1 MKKNFTKLMSMIM
14 TMFILLSIFSVGVTQ
29 TFAEDGGLIR
39 DGKVVYR
46 IISKTEKTVEIID
59 ETSAGG
65 DIVIPSY
72 VQGYKVVEIDA
83 YAFYRMGGLVS
94 VTIPNTVTVIGRN
107 AFYDCKDLV
116 EVNIPNSVITIG
128 ESAFGSCEKLM
139 DINMPDNIE
148 NLGSSVFNNTGIY
161 NTSSNWENDILYVDG
176 CVVDSKTSL
185 NGVCKIEDGT
195 KIIAYSALEGAD
207 ITDLT
212 IPGTV
217 KVICENAFQGCSNLY
232 SVNIQDGVETIGTS
246 AFYNCCN
253 LQNISIA
260 DSVRNIEQHA
270 FYNTAYYNNS
280 SNYKNGVLYIDNH
293 LIKAVSSEM
302 GSTYE
307 IKEGT
312 KSIAGEAFKSCYAL
326 LNIKIPESIEGI
338 GAAAFS
344 DCSSLKNINIPYG
357 VENILY
363 GTFEYCYQ
371 LESVQ
376 LPNSVKNIGN
386 TAFSSCESLKQINLP
401 VNLTSIGERSFGGCL
416 SLKEIVIP
424 NSVNKIGAFAF
435 SSCEGLEKVKCSEGM
450 SFILESTF
458 DGCTG
463 LKEVILPAT
472 IKTIEKY
479 AFGHFNTGVCIET
492 FYSGTADEWEQIDF
506 VLGSDN
512 LLNGKVHYNTTKNH
526 YDNGTVVRELSCKA
540 DGKVVYRCPCGYE
553 IVELTPAL
561 EHNFVNG
568 ICVNCQIPNEM
579 TDVLIGDANDNGRL
593 DTYDCVLI
601 MQSAVGLKQLAPR
614 EQFAAD
620 INNDGKVT
628 AADGRWVLQ
637 AIIGQRDLLDGVP
650 ETSAETQTELVV
662 KSDTDTAKAG
672 DIVTVSVELPK
683 NADIGTLTFKIKYN
697 TNEFE
702 YVKDT
707 MKTNDVY
714 SYEQINDN
722 KNGELLYSVF
732 SISDTLEEKIV
743 VEVQLKVLKANS
755 AIEIEIIEAYNGK
768 DENVQQSLSE
778 KTDSIVIGCL
788 HENTEWKTSVK
799 TSCTNTG
806 KEELV
811 CGECGAVIDDRTT
824 EAKGHKFSSW
834 TITKEATHTSEG
846 EKIRTCKVCGEK
858 ETEVIA
864 KLSEED
870 ADKNSNVDIP
880 NTDSYEA
887 PFTYIIF
894 ICVTLVFVVI
904 GCAII
909 STKIVRK
916 KHY

>member
-1 MKKNFTKLMSMIM
+1 MKKIFTKLMSIIM

-65 DIVIPSY
+65 DFVIPSY
-72 VQGYKVVEIDA
+72 VQGYKVVAIDA
-83 YAFYRMGGLVS
+83 DAFYRMGGLVS
-94 VTIPNTVTVIGRN
+94 VTIPDTVTVIGSN

-116 EVNIPNSVITIG
+116 EVNIPNSVTTIG
-128 ESAFGSCEKLM
+128 SSAFDSCEKLM
-139 DINMPDNIE
+139 DIDMPDNLESI
-148 NLGSSVFNNTGIY
+148 GYSIFNNTGIFKDE
-161 NTSSNWENDILYVDG
+161 SNWKNGILYVDG

-195 KIIAYSALEGAD
+195 KIIAYSALSGAK

-217 KVICENAFQGCSNLY
+217 KVICKNAFQGCSNLC
-232 SVNIQDGVETIGTS
+232 SVNIQDGVETICSS
-246 AFYNCCN
+246 AFYNCHN

-270 FYNTAYYNNS
+270 FYNTAYYNDS
-280 SNYKNGVLYIDNH
+280 SNYENGVLYINNH
-293 LIKAVSSEM
+293 LIKAVSSDM

-312 KSIAGEAFKSCYAL
+312 KSIASYAFDFCGTL
-326 LNIKIPESIEGI
+326 TNIKIPESVEGI
-338 GAAAFS
+338 GGGAFS
-344 DCSSLKNINIPYG
+344 SCTSLKNINIPYG

-376 LPNSVKNIGN
+376 LPDSVKSIGN

-401 VNLTSIGERSFGGCL
+401 VKLTSIGERSFEGCS

-424 NSVNKIGAFAF
+424 NSVNKIGTFAF
-435 SSCEGLEKVKCSEGM
+435 SSCEELEKVKCSEGM

-492 FYSGTADEWEQIDF
+492 FYSGTSDEWEQIDF

-526 YDNGTVVRELSCKA
+526 YDNGTVVRELSCRA

-568 ICVNCQIPNEM
+568 KCVNCQIPNEM
-579 TDVLIGDANDNGRL
+579 ADVLIGDANDNGRL
-593 DTYDCVLI
+593 DVYDCALI

-650 ETSAETQTELVV
+650 EISAETQTELIV

-672 DIVTVSVELPK
+672 DVVTVSVELPK
-683 NADIGTLTFKIKYN
+683 NADVVTLAFKIKYN

-732 SISDTLEEKIV
+732 SSSDTLEEKIV

-768 DENVQQSLSE
+768 DEDVQQSLSE
-778 KTDSIVIGCL
+778 KTDSVFIKCSHGNTILRTSKEAGCIAGG
-788 HENTEWKTSVK
+788 VD
-799 TSCTNTG
+799 
-806 KEELV
+806 ELV
-811 CGECGAVIDDRTT
+811 CVECNTVIDEKET
-824 EAKGHKFSSW
+824 EAKGHNFSSW
-834 TITKEATHTSEG
+834 TVTKEATHTSEG
-846 EKIRTCKVCGEK
+846 EKNRTCKACGEK

-864 KLSEED
+864 KLSVED

-880 NTDSYEA
+880 NTDSSGVLFAYV
-887 PFTYIIF
+887 IF
-894 ICVTLVFVVI
+894 ICITLAFIAI

-916 KHY
+916 EHY